1 MNDKRKKNNYL
12 VYGIS
17 VAIIILITAM
27 AGIFPKAFGANAQ
40 HIYNFISNSFGWS
53 VLTYY
58 IYFRYLLISLAIS
71 RYGRFK
77 LGSDDEE
84 PEFSFLSWLGMLFS
98 AGLGVGIVFWGVL

>member
-40 HIYNFISNSFGWS
+40 HIYNFISNSFG
-53 VLTYY
+53 
-58 IYFRYLLISLAIS
+58 
-71 RYGRFK
+71 
-77 LGSDDEE
+77 
-84 PEFSFLSWLGMLFS
+84 
-98 AGLGVGIVFWGVL
+98 